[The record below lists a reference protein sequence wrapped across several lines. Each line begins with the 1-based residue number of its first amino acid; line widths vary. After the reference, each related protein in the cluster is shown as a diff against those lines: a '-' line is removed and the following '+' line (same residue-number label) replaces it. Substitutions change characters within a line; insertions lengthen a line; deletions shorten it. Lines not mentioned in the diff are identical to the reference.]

1 MKKNYLKI
9 ASILFTFGISPAY
22 ASGYNN
28 SQLQS
33 FERTNS
39 CINCDLSGA
48 SISYNHSGAVL
59 EQSNLS
65 DVNMYTSST
74 INFSSS
80 NLKQVNFSGA
90 NLRYANF
97 SQADLTGARF
107 DGADIYGANF
117 YGAKGVD
124 FTNTRVC
131 YVILPDGKNSGC
143 DA

>member
-1 MKKNYLKI
+1 MKI
-9 ASILFTFGISPAY
+9 SSIIFIFGISSAY

-65 DVNMYTSST
+65 DVNMYTSGT

-80 NLKQVNFSGA
+80 NLKQVNFTGA
-90 NLRYANF
+90 NLVYANF
-97 SQADLTGARF
+97 SQADLTGARL
-107 DGADIYGANF
+107 DGANF